1 MIGTNLLFDGI
12 SFDIHKLTDE
22 KIGAKFVSYL
32 ADKIKMTRVDEP
44 RIFKFPVVEGEEISG
59 YTSII
64 LLAESHI
71 SIHTWPEKNLF
82 SIDIFSCSSHFDPKK
97 AEQEIIRFF
106 NVKSYNSQVFLRSI
120 PRQKIKIEIKETE

>member
-12 SFDIHKLTDE
+12 SFDIKKLTDE
-22 KIGAKFVSYL
+22 KIGAEFVSYL
-32 ADKIKMTRVDEP
+32 ADKIKMTIVDKP
-44 RIFKFPVVEGEEISG
+44 RTFKFPVVEEEEISG

-82 SIDIFSCSSHFDPKK
+82 SIDIFSCSKHFDPKK
-97 AEQEIIRFF
+97 AEQEIIKFF
-106 NVKSYNSQVFLRSI
+106 NVKSYKSSVIRRVI
-120 PRQKIKIEIKETE
+120 PKIEMEINNSF

>member
-12 SFDIHKLTDE
+12 SFDIHKLSDE

-106 NVKSYNSQVFLRSI
+106 NVKSYKSNIIRRVI
-120 PRQKIKIEIKETE
+120 PKIEMEIDNSF

>member
-12 SFDIHKLTDE
+12 SFDIKKLTDE
-22 KIGAKFVSYL
+22 KIGAEFVSYL
-32 ADKIKMTRVDEP
+32 ADKIKMTKVDKP
-44 RIFKFPVVEGEEISG
+44 RTFKFPVVEEEEISG

-82 SIDIFSCSSHFDPKK
+82 SIDIFSCNKNFDPKK
-97 AEQEIIRFF
+97 AEQEIIKFF

-120 PRQKIKIEIKETE
+120 PRQKIEIEIKETE